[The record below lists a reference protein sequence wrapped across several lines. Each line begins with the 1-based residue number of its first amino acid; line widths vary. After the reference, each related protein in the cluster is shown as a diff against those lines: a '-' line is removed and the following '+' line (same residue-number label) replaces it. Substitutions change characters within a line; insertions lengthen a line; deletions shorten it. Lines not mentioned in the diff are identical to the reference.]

1 MFKIQNKVRLKKYT
15 NSILTNL
22 LSSQFIYNDLN
33 LLPRIQA
40 IWVQIQ
46 SKRRKNVYF
55 FFLWLLTN
63 QRPYAHKFN
72 RSQKTFVNS
81 LTKTKPKLF
90 RLNTQISSKRIYVL
104 LQEFLFELI
113 SIQLNYEKKIW
124 RFAGNCIEIKIPTV
138 VLTQRISTLFSAN
151 NYFPEIPLKVRLY
164 WSSSSAFERMF
175 FLRALKVLTST
186 QRITALDFAR

>member
-1 MFKIQNKVRLKKYT
+1 MFKVQNKVRLKKYT
-15 NSILTNL
+15 NSILKNL
-22 LSSQFIYNDLN
+22 LSSQFVYNDLN

-40 IWVQIQ
+40 IRIQIQ

-63 QRPYAHKFN
+63 QRPYARKFN

-81 LTKTKPKLF
+81 LIKTKPKLF
-90 RLNTQISSKRIYVL
+90 RLHSQMSSKRIYVL

-124 RFAGNCIEIKIPTV
+124 RFADNCIELKIPTV
-138 VLTQRISTLFSAN
+138 VLTQRISILFATN

-164 WSSSSAFERMF
+164 WSRSSAFERIF

-186 QRITALDFAR
+186 QRITALDFAS